1 MRKRS
6 SFNPAKFADMLVED
20 LYATGSKG
28 QELESEREGL
38 VAWLRKKGKNSRAC
52 LDLADKLDQCR
63 PKHRCQSAACPECAK
78 AGQRLVANVTRRFL
92 KTQNGDGAKVVCA
105 TIIAADGMIRPGKLD
120 AAEHERATRRWKDRL
135 GKAGVEWFIGGTDI
149 SMNEHV
155 QGRKKR
161 RWSAHIHGITVIEN
175 PKKLRSA
182 LKEQFPKT
190 KAIRRP
196 VMVEEWD
203 GDKKALRYIF
213 KPHFSRRIAT
223 DDARRYDKKAEAMR
237 TCRDTDTQPLKSKQK
252 RELLLHLD
260 GIGMQSRLL
269 MRCCQ
274 LLNAKSKGPT
284 IVLRLPKGAGS
295 R

>member
-1 MRKRS
+1 MTKP
-6 SFNPAKFADMLVED
+6 FNPAKFADMLD
-20 LYATGSKG
+20 KGNYATGPKG
-28 QELESEREGL
+28 DKQKSERENL
-38 VAWLRKKGKNSRAC
+38 VVWLRKKGKGNQAC
-52 LDLADKLDQCR
+52 IDLADKLDRCK
-63 PKHRCQSAACPECAK
+63 PKHRCQSPACAECAT
-78 AGQRLVANVTRRFL
+78 AGQRLMAGVARRFL
-92 KTQNGDGAKVVCA
+92 KGQNGDDVGIVCV
-105 TIIAADGMIRPGKLD
+105 TIIPADGMVKPGKLD
-120 AAEHERATRRWKDRL
+120 KGEHERATRRWKGRL
-135 GKAGVEWFIGGTDI
+135 GKAGIEWFVGATDI
-149 SMNEHV
+149 SMNEDR
-155 QGRKKR
+155 QGRKKP
-161 RWSAHIHGITVIEN
+161 RWSAHIHGITINKN
-175 PKKLRSA
+175 PKKLKRA
-182 LKEQFPKT
+182 LKKQFPKT

-223 DDARRYDKKAEAMR
+223 DDAQRYDKKAGAMR
-237 TCRDTDTQPLKSKQK
+237 SCRDTDMQPLKSIQK

-260 GIGMQSRLL
+260 DIGIQSRIL